1 MTEPLRILFYK
12 RDIAWP
18 FRSGHDVHTFNM
30 MNALAAAGHRIG
42 LVTARPLPAE
52 VRQSL
57 ECEFSATLEPDS
69 GAEVAAAGLPPLQ
82 ERFRRFWGVSS
93 AHLDSIRQLTQR
105 FHADA
110 LVVSGLEVL
119 PVLAA
124 VPGPVRIWYAADE
137 WVVHHLSQVHVFDVR
152 SWRSVWDGALKGLYE
167 RAFRGVVDRAWAVT
181 TVDAWAFRRIAG
193 FPAADIV
200 PNGVD
205 ADRYQPSSGPQ
216 EPFTAV
222 FWGRL
227 DFGPNIQALEWFCT
241 RVWPL
246 VLQRHPAARFTIIGF
261 QPGEEVRRLA
271 ALPGIELC
279 ADLPDVRQVVHSR
292 AVVVLPFTS
301 GTGIK
306 NKLLEAAAMGKA
318 IVCTPTALTGLISPP
333 FTGLQDPRAWVDELS
348 VLWSDDSERLRRGVA
363 ARHWVTRHHTWAAA
377 AQRAAD
383 GIVEALDARKLPQRQ

>member
-30 MNALAAAGHRIG
+30 MNALAAAGHHIG
-42 LVTARPLPAE
+42 LVCARPLPAP
-52 VRQSL
+52 VRESL
-57 ECEFSATLEPDS
+57 QCEFYADLEPDS
-69 GAEVAAAGLPPLQ
+69 GAEVAAAGLSPMQ

-93 AHLDSIRQLTQR
+93 EHLNSVRQLTQR
-105 FHADA
+105 FRADA

-124 VPGPVRIWYAADE
+124 VPGVVRIWYAADE
-137 WVVHHLSQVHVFDVR
+137 WVVHHLSQVRVFEVR
-152 SWRSVWDGALKGLYE
+152 TWRSVRDGAEKGLYE

-181 TVDAWAFRRIAG
+181 NFDAWAFRRIAG

-227 DFGPNIQALEWFCT
+227 DFGPNIQALEWFCA

-246 VLQRHPAARFTIIGF
+246 VMQRHPAARFTIIGF

-271 ALPGIELC
+271 TLPGIELC
-279 ADLPDVRQVVHSR
+279 ADLPDVRQVVHSH

-318 IVCTPTALTGLISPP
+318 IVCTPTALTGLVSPP
-333 FTGLQDPRAWVDELS
+333 FTGLKDPRAWADELS
-348 VLWSDDSERLRRGVA
+348 ALWSDDLERLRRGVA
-363 ARHWVTRHHTWAAA
+363 ARQWVTRHHTWAAA

-383 GIVEALDARKLPQRQ
+383 GIVQALGARKLPERK